1 MIVVANVKRSI
12 ENVLYRKRQ
21 RTEVGQYMQY
31 GNGGGGF
38 VYSYTVRRF
47 AVVSGRPQFLLERL
61 LNMA

>member
-1 MIVVANVKRSI
+1 MLKDQSRMFYTGRDRELI
-12 ENVLYRKRQ
+12 
-21 RTEVGQYMQY
+21 VGQYMQY

-61 LNMA
+61 LDMVDGFI

>member
-1 MIVVANVKRSI
+1 MLKDQSRMFYTGGDRELIA
-12 ENVLYRKRQ
+12 
-21 RTEVGQYMQY
+21 GQYMQY

-61 LNMA
+61 LDMVDGFI

>member
-1 MIVVANVKRSI
+1 MFYTGGDRELI
-12 ENVLYRKRQ
+12 
-21 RTEVGQYMQY
+21 VGQYMQY

-61 LNMA
+61 LDMVDGFI